1 MQQKQQQ
8 QKLATN
14 AKNKLKPLNYM
25 TDDVVFSLVG
35 VFEFQKWI
43 LLCYAWKEKKN
54 IALKIF

>member
-35 VFEFQKWI
+35 VFEFQK
-43 LLCYAWKEKKN
+43 
-54 IALKIF
+54 